1 VSESRQAPQLL
12 TVEDG
17 REKKQPSRYTV
28 TREFAGGP
36 GSERNLI
43 EVQLA
48 LIRGPEKSRRR
59 LGEKKGGR
67 K

>member
-1 VSESRQAPQLL
+1 VSESRRAPQPL

-17 REKKQPSRYTV
+17 REKKQPSNYTV
-28 TREFAGGP
+28 IREFAGGP

-43 EVQLA
+43 EVQLM

-59 LGEKKGGR
+59 LDEKRGGNR
-67 K
+67 